1 MSARLALNTILVL
14 AIVACLVGAVVL
26 IVRDSR
32 APDGVVVS
40 IPTRLPQTPT
50 PLPQSELI
58 VHVSGA
64 VRLPG
69 VYTLGPDDRAADA
82 LSAAGGPTDDADL
95 DRVNLAKKLRDEEQL
110 HIPLKR
116 DAGIDGRPETQ
127 SNVPV
132 TFDVLDLNS
141 ATIEELQSLPGIGI
155 TKAAAIVDYRE
166 TNGLFRVIDDLVQVN
181 GIGEGILGS
190 IRHLVEVR

>member
-1 MSARLALNTILVL
+1 MSARLALNTVLVL

-32 APDGVVVS
+32 SPDGVVVS

-50 PLPQSELI
+50 PQPQSELI

-64 VRLPG
+64 VRQPG
-69 VYTLGPDDRAADA
+69 VYTMGSDDRAADA
-82 LSAAGGPTDDADL
+82 LRVAGGPTDDADL

-116 DAGIDGRPETQ
+116 EEVIDSRPVTQ
-127 SNVPV
+127 SIAPA

-141 ATIEELQSLPGIGI
+141 ATIEELESLPGIGSK
-155 TKAAAIVDYRE
+155 KAAAIVDYRE
-166 TNGLFRVIDDLVQVN
+166 TNGPFRMIDDLVLVN

-190 IRHLVEVR
+190 IRHLVQVR

>member
-50 PLPQSELI
+50 PQPQSELI

-64 VRLPG
+64 VRQPG
-69 VYTLGPDDRAADA
+69 VYTMGSDDRAADA
-82 LSAAGGPTDDADL
+82 LRVAGGPTDDADL
-95 DRVNLAKKLRDEEQL
+95 DSVNLARKLRDEEQL
-110 HIPLKR
+110 HIPVKR
-116 DAGIDGRPETQ
+116 EKVIDSRPVTQ

-132 TFDVLDLNS
+132 TFELLDLNS
-141 ATIEELQSLPGIGI
+141 ATIEELESLPGIGSK
-155 TKAAAIVDYRE
+155 KAAAIVDYRE
-166 TNGLFRVIDDLVQVN
+166 TNGPFRMIDDLVLVN

-190 IRHLVEVR
+190 IRHLVQVR

>member
-1 MSARLALNTILVL
+1 MSARLALNTVLIL

-32 APDGVVVS
+32 SPDGVVVS

-50 PLPQSELI
+50 PPPQSELI

-64 VRLPG
+64 VRHPG

-82 LSAAGGPTDDADL
+82 LRAAGGPTDDADL
-95 DRVNLAKKLRDEEQL
+95 DSVNLAKKLRDEEQL
-110 HIPLKR
+110 HIPVKR
-116 DAGIDGRPETQ
+116 VEAIDSRPVTQ

-132 TFDVLDLNS
+132 TFELLDLNS
-141 ATIEELQSLPGIGI
+141 ATIEELESLPGIGSK
-155 TKAAAIVDYRE
+155 KAAAIVDYRE
-166 TNGLFRVIDDLVQVN
+166 TNGPFRMIDDLVLVN

-190 IRHLVEVR
+190 IRHLVQVR